1 MSHILSRVGCI
12 LTNYLSRLGFSGLS
26 SRLGSKIWPGSRL
39 HITKIGGVELELKP
53 LSLENALRLAL
64 LLGPHIARI
73 ERYWPHLQSAA
84 GNGRLLETLLRDL
97 GKELQPAPGDIV
109 TAYALLL
116 DMPPEWI
123 AVNAPAKD
131 LIEALPLLD
140 EINDFRS
147 LFQAVNQLVN

>member
-1 MSHILSRVGCI
+1 LRGKRSY
-12 LTNYLSRLGFSGLS
+12 T
-26 SRLGSKIWPGSRL
+26 
-39 HITKIGGVELELKP
+39 TKIGGVEIELKP
-53 LSLENALRLAL
+53 LSLENALRLVL

-84 GNGRLLETLLRDL
+84 GNGRLLETLLKDL
-97 GKELQPAPGDIV
+97 GRELQPAPGDIV

-123 AVNAPAKD
+123 AVNASAKE

-140 EINDFRS
+140 EINDLKS
-147 LFQAVNQLVN
+147 LFQVVNQLVN